1 MDDEKFLDYDERHPE
16 FYLRFEKVALQL
28 IAQGRNHYSAYSIRD
43 YLRMRTK
50 LDASKDPAVQFVQ
63 QFQKGLALSLSRNT
77 LSTRSSFVSAIADN
91 DLQL

>member
-1 MDDEKFLDYDERHPE
+1 MDAEKFPDFGEKYPE
-16 FYLRFEKVALQL
+16 FHVRLEKVALQL